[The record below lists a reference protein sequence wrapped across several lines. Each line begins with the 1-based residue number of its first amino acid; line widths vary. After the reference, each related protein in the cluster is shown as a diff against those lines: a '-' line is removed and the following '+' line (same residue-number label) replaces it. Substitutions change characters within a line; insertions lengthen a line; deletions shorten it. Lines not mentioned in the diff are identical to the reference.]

1 MSEEHVLDPVLPPN
15 EDAFDRT
22 LRPPVL
28 ADYVGQE
35 KVREKPRPRL
45 AVSALAAPPGAQEV
59 PAAALRALGVR
70 R

>member
-1 MSEEHVLDPVLPPN
+1 MSEEHMLDSVLAPN

-22 LRPPVL
+22 LRPRVL

-35 KVREKPRPRL
+35 KVREKPRPHL
-45 AVSALAAPPGAQEV
+45 AVSALAARLGAQEV
-59 PAAALRALGVR
+59 LAAALRALGVR